1 MIDLKIFLIL
11 FLILL
16 ILVILLISKA
26 KRERKEEEYKKFDYD
41 EEEEKNKKILKRIL
55 FLIIVGGSGIF
66 FYSNRFLIQN
76 RTLIFF
82 KEVKSD
88 RQQKINLKKELE
100 RELEK
105 EEISE
110 ELVFSID
117 DIKYTEIG
125 KDIDMLD
132 ILQQPYINQGIFY
145 EDTDKILE
153 KRKTEDR
160 EYLYNIKG
168 KGRQYT
174 GELTEKIK
182 NNKIKISKYING
194 FLMEYRIYDNEI
206 KDKNLVQIK
215 RYYKSGNERLEVLY
229 ENGQIVQVKE
239 SYDKQGSENYKRI
252 TSYKNGKKDGK
263 ESFWD
268 NDGRK
273 IKN

>member
-16 ILVILLISKA
+16 ILVILLIIKA

-88 RQQKINLKKELE
+88 RQQKINLKK
-100 RELEK
+100 ELEK

-174 GELTEKIK
+174 GELTP
-182 NNKIKISKYING
+182 
-194 FLMEYRIYDNEI
+194 
-206 KDKNLVQIK
+206 V
-215 RYYKSGNERLEVLY
+215 
-229 ENGQIVQVKE
+229 
-239 SYDKQGSENYKRI
+239 SYTHLRAHE
-252 TSYKNGKKDGK
+252 T
-263 ESFWD
+263 
-268 NDGRK
+268 
-273 IKN
+273 

>member
-16 ILVILLISKA
+16 ILVILLIIKA

-160 EYLYNIKG
+160 EY
-168 KGRQYT
+168 
-174 GELTEKIK
+174 
-182 NNKIKISKYING
+182 YI
-194 FLMEYRIYDNEI
+194 I
-206 KDKNLVQIK
+206 
-215 RYYKSGNERLEVLY
+215 
-229 ENGQIVQVKE
+229 
-239 SYDKQGSENYKRI
+239 
-252 TSYKNGKKDGK
+252 
-263 ESFWD
+263 
-268 NDGRK
+268 
-273 IKN
+273 